1 MHCIDEMAQ
10 FAIVFVPSSDSG
22 SSTATFANLFFE
34 CHVGQEGKIT
44 EVIEELNPMTG
55 QRHAHALQGKKQLLA
70 AGIIHAIQPY
80 ISRCYRNYYRT
91 CQF

>member
-44 EVIEELNPMTG
+44 EVIEELNQTCDP
-55 QRHAHALQGKKQLLA
+55 RIPSFAHSYTMSNTY
-70 AGIIHAIQPY
+70 AIP
-80 ISRCYRNYYRT
+80 
-91 CQF
+91 